1 VGINSAIGA
10 ESSGTIIPS
19 KEELALVRLVR
30 LVVVGVLSGVD
41 MVGMDEWKGGLLSI
55 VGQNYR
61 CLYSR
66 EGKDLRSV
74 GRRCQ

>member
-55 VGQNYR
+55 VDDT
-61 CLYSR
+61 L
-66 EGKDLRSV
+66 
-74 GRRCQ
+74 